1 VTDYH
6 NPLYSH
12 HLGGNEGEP
21 SYESFDDSRKTST
34 SPLTQPASETSENL
48 YLEAGDE
55 KSSTATDCLPMK
67 KSFDDI
73 PDKIYDD
80 VDGEGW
86 QEPLYSNVNAR
97 L

>member
-34 SPLTQPASETSENL
+34 SPLTQPARDTSENQ
-48 YLEAGDE
+48 YLEVGDG
-55 KSSTATDCLPMK
+55 KSSTATDYTRMK
-67 KSFDDI
+67 KSFDDV
-73 PDKIYDD
+73 PDMIYEDM
-80 VDGEGW
+80 DGKGR
-86 QEPLYSNVNAR
+86 QEPLYSNVNTR